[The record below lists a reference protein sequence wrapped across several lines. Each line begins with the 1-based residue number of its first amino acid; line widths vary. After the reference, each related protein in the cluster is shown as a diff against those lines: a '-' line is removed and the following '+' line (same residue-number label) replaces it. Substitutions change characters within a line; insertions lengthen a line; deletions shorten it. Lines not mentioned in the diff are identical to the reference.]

1 MNNKEKTI
9 YGIVILIIGLMI
21 KVNVSAVFG
30 SMLAIV
36 GAVLLGFAAGSA
48 LSDWYQTLKRW

>member
-1 MNNKEKTI
+1 MGYKEQAI